1 MQTAVPG
8 KTLSAR
14 DLSAALQSTDRTMTL
29 STASALR
36 ARINLSASARDS
48 PALRRVGAARPSRRA
63 LRCPGS
69 FPRTNNAFSVRRG
82 RLGAARASA
91 GAAAAEWVVEPSP
104 ADPSCPFDWWKDAVV
119 YQIFPDRFAPD
130 PAGHAPG
137 ISVDAWGSP
146 PTIRSFQGGSLRG
159 ITANLDH
166 IQSLGVNTLY
176 TTPVFLSTANHRYHP
191 SDFMKVDPMLGGEDA
206 FRELVEACH
215 ARGMR
220 FVLDGVFNHTGRG
233 HWAFAS
239 LLDAQEQSPYADW
252 FLPKS
257 FPVVAYGVERYNVNY
272 ECWWDLP
279 DLPKLNFNNEGVR
292 EHVLDVGAFW
302 VREFGIDGW
311 RLDYPIEIEPK
322 FWKRFRDRCRAE
334 KEGCVTVGELF
345 GVKPDDVGEDGHF
358 DSLMNYAFGT
368 CAVGFVGGGV
378 ELRQDDAIGGD
389 YQITSVDADGFR
401 KAYGEVCRAYQSA
414 HVPGVGRDARGTQ
427 NALGKG
433 SAHPAMLMNLF
444 DSHDT
449 ARALWMLRGDAEA
462 LKLLLLMQ
470 ACVPGPPMVYQ
481 GTEVGQIGALG
492 LDGSGRDPHNRQAFP
507 WHESVAWD
515 RNLLSHSK
523 EVGRLRNELY
533 ALRRGGLR
541 WCATHSEIAN
551 EGEPVDDT
559 KLIAWER
566 AFASSSDGAGAVCAF
581 HSDKNKTTSATLIDT
596 GFGAN
601 VPVKAAF
608 ATKGVV
614 LGSATDAEGRVS
626 VTFPPQSGVVVVP
639 A

>member
-1 MQTAVPG
+1 M
-8 KTLSAR
+8 S
-14 DLSAALQSTDRTMTL
+14 SE
-29 STASALR
+29 
-36 ARINLSASARDS
+36 RDS
-48 PALRRVGAARPSRRA
+48 ILASSLGDGVMVTLPHRPSC
-63 LRCPGS
+63 L
-69 FPRTNNAFSVRRG
+69 T
-82 RLGAARASA
+82 
-91 GAAAAEWVVEPSP
+91 
-104 ADPSCPFDWWKDAVV
+104 DWWKDAVV

-130 PAGHAPG
+130 PAGLAPG
-137 ISVDAWGSP
+137 TQVDAWGSP

-206 FRELVEACH
+206 FRELVDACH

-233 HWAFAS
+233 HWAFCS
-239 LLDAQEQSPYADW
+239 LLDAQEQSPYRDW

-279 DLPKLNFNNEGVR
+279 DLPKLNFKNEGVR
-292 EHVLDVGAFW
+292 EHVLDVGAHW

-311 RLDYPIEIEPK
+311 RLDYPIEIEPA
-322 FWKRFRDRCRAE
+322 FWRRFRDRCRAE
-334 KEGCVTVGELF
+334 KESCVTVGELF
-345 GVKPDDVGEDGHF
+345 GVRPDDVGEDGHF

-389 YQITSVDADGFR
+389 YHITPVDADGFR
-401 KAYGEVCRAYQSA
+401 RAYGEVCRAYQSA
-414 HVPGVGRDARGTQ
+414 HVPGTGRDARGKQ
-427 NALGKG
+427 NALGSG

-470 ACVPGPPMVYQ
+470 ACVPGPPMIYQ

-507 WHESVAWD
+507 WHESAEWD
-515 RNLLSHSK
+515 RNLLEHTRAI
-523 EVGRLRNELY
+523 GRLRNENV

-541 WCATHSEIAN
+541 WRDASRLVSGRDPLARRRVGPIFRLGPRRRDAPLRLSR
-551 EGEPVDDT
+551 GR
-559 KLIAWER
+559 ER
-566 AFASSSDGAGAVCAF
+566 SGPTRVR
-581 HSDKNKTTSATLIDT
+581 T
-596 GFGAN
+596 GFAPGTDLG
-601 VPVKAAF
+601 VLHGEDDISMFAA
-608 ATKGVV
+608 GC
-614 LGSATDAEGRVS
+614 DGR
-626 VTFPPQSGVVVVP
+626 TRRCVVVDVP
-639 A
+639 RRRGSCSAPPATVPINDENSFRFHRGARGETRPREFRRERRCFDSRFVSRRRVAMKKILSILYRTR